1 MAGNKFFNNQN
12 VYVETDYDNII
23 VVDPN
28 KVVDKDGVVSERLVN
43 HEELVFYASLEA
55 KIIPRTKL
63 VVGDNFQ
70 DAVQNIRVGKL
81 EPDRATT
88 INFMKPQPQGDR
100 KSTEDD
106 LFLNSDW
113 TDSLTMG
120 QTKNGD
126 VDSQMLGITNI
137 SVKVNASYAALVTIE
152 MEDVQGRVLFEQ
164 GENSPYSA
172 FFHLP
177 YPLFTLTLKGY
188 YGKAIRYEL
197 MLKDFNA
204 RFDPGTG
211 NYKITTNYITRTY
224 AMLSDIT
231 IDALFALPHM
241 YPNKTTLGPKLNFSS
256 PEQKNQQVETINSSR
271 GFETLKKVYS
281 SYKSKGLIPE
291 DFPNITMNQ
300 MLMKLQ
306 KFDETIMTLFG
317 QEDMRPMNDIQ
328 EYRNTLNDYKQAI
341 FGLFQDNWFSINI
354 GGNTGRLIS
363 SVPGDPV
370 IYPMKKELEGED
382 TTGLQN
388 VADALSDLEA
398 LIEFYNKKLNEN
410 ATFGTN
416 GFCKIDGEKIET
428 TLSSNIKTSDIVY
441 KITNPDEIDYDAS
454 YEAQQ
459 GSVGTEEEV
468 IEFESIIK
476 TESFGIPIQ
485 MDAQTLQVEERNK
498 TFFRFGDLPSGTKFS
513 RNSFL
518 KKLENLTKDFETKKE
533 KVEKALTTFLTKR
546 ISQPDAL
553 GFYPNIKNVVAVISA
568 SADAFLRLMD
578 DVHDNAWEQ
587 RQNPARLGAVMSP
600 EKSEG
605 TETTGVNALLKG
617 LSTIGNQTKN
627 PDVYPWPQYFVKVID
642 EDNHEEF
649 QDRYP
654 GSPSEVSKTQAYSSV
669 IWPEVQFVEEYLR
682 GATQKE
688 TSKLD
693 DDFENTLKDNKYM
706 GVNAIEFPN
715 EIRPYSDLN
724 VVPFMYEVFE
734 RSLLSS
740 NYTKLFRKSSYRDE
754 VYNVISN
761 FEYNNLKETVVGSPD
776 LINEFKNFAFS
787 YENYLKRMQSI
798 SNNGQGINWNLFA
811 RGEFTTP
818 YMKSYI
824 KNDYGIYDL
833 DYLDD
838 ATTVEA
844 NVEDID
850 KLENYLKSN
859 YSDELTFTD
868 GYPFNN
874 LNWVQKNLS
883 AGSNISNI
891 RLSNDTS
898 KMFFVNKTKR
908 TIASFDEE
916 QKIYDRK
923 PISYF
928 GWIFNFSDAPTQESS
943 NVASSENSPGETTY
957 TTNESV
963 INYYNYRLQP
973 DLFLTESYIDYGTKY
988 DTTKNFITKK
998 QTTSLLNTPYF
1009 VNAILKGVENRK
1021 NNIEDPYV
1029 ALGYLYLNSLP
1040 ISTLREKFKTFIEES
1055 KTTNLDNYI
1064 FATLNKFSSIH
1075 KLPYLFILKYGSI
1088 WHRYK
1093 KYQNDDID
1101 ILDDVWKDF
1110 DYKSAYDPI
1119 SQSTGKSYTYTN
1131 FVGEQKDIK
1140 LYNSITST
1148 IVDTGQTPSNFTQTM
1163 DVINNG
1169 FYPKVINDVYY
1180 FFTENDVFNTYSS
1193 SEIQTVQTD
1202 KKLKIDESPSG
1213 SFFRSQPQNH
1223 YFYNYNTFAQY
1234 FEIKN
1239 NPDFFD
1245 NDKDKIL
1252 IVPSFGNVKFNQAQF
1267 ECFNNVGN
1275 NTQNVTTN
1283 PAIFNGSVRSLW
1295 QSSNYGYYSNDMI
1308 DKPKP
1313 NEYLKYINNN
1323 ITTTDLIEGYS
1334 DQQAFNLG
1342 NNTSKNGAFG
1352 YSSIEDI
1359 FGVFTKDMLD
1369 EFEKHFLN
1377 FCKPIDE
1384 FKNLVNRGNMTFD
1397 DYLESETVKELY
1409 PQGVPSDELFRL
1421 REYYNNQNMYDGISL
1436 YRYGF
1441 NIRSIL
1447 KSLLIVDKPN
1457 GSSFESNLK
1466 DITKKQSTQF
1476 TNQHIDLFTNR
1487 DIILKIGNPGKYN
1500 NKVYGSI
1507 TTQPNQVIQDP
1518 YNFGIY
1524 VTGSLPTNGGAT
1536 SLGQS
1541 IGTNPEAW
1549 SAMYEYVGEFNEDK
1563 FKYSDN
1569 GSYLTDFFVDMGYEF
1584 NESNVK
1590 LLAPLIKIYA
1600 AKKGEDETMNKTKFL
1615 NELNDFV
1622 GDQESFQRDILNQ
1635 VFIKLNRDLPSVA
1648 VSEEGTRISKVQGDQ
1663 IKLELWKSF
1672 QAMNDKWIA
1681 GQDLKTR
1688 TIFEDFL
1695 FMDRANRPVGDKVVV
1710 NVKALEGFIE
1720 GRSDKMSVYSLLG
1733 LIYQDT
1739 NFTFMPVPA
1748 YTNFYGRNE
1757 RVKEGEPVPQD
1768 IPNDLFGTFM
1778 EVDVR
1783 DSRPR
1788 MLGIY
1793 AGPPSEK
1800 LDMKENKTFAHG
1812 NDAFDITNPS
1822 QSPLRESLENKTDYS
1837 DSNRCVGF
1845 QVDFGKRNQGVFN
1858 SVSIDMNQ
1866 HKNIGPTFQVLA
1878 DMGSQASG
1886 QRTAQQSQ
1894 SLYNFY
1900 RTRSYT
1906 CQVQSLGNV
1915 MIQPTMYFNLTN
1927 VPMFYGPYLIT
1938 NVSHSISSRGF
1949 NTNFEGT
1956 RIPKYAL
1963 EPPKMDLAVINRE
1976 ILESYKKEITQ
1987 RQNEGLTG
1995 QTNVNLA
2002 TTPNRNLESGNE
2014 EDCKNITQ
2022 YPQKD
2027 FVTLATTVVNAQEVI
2042 DYLNSNT
2049 FSHPYIKKFMYGVAM
2064 RKESSRQSCFNF
2076 NLMDQTT
2083 DELSP
2088 NRDQFFSGQACV
2100 ANGQTSVPIA
2110 SFDSLNKGLDFMKA
2124 TFNPFGAFIEELY
2137 DWIDLNNL
2145 ANDNDILAET
2155 LAKLYMAKVYNVVK
2169 SSADIQKLS
2178 TSSGIDEYVDEKVA
2192 SDFTFKKDYE
2202 TWLDIFKYVVTK
2214 I

>member
-1 MAGNKFFNNQN
+1 MAGNQFFNNQN

-88 INFMKPQPQGDR
+88 INFMKPKTTNGQQV
-100 KSTEDD
+100 DD
-106 LFLNSDW
+106 KDLYLNSDW
-113 TDSLTMG
+113 TDSITAG
-120 QTKNGD
+120 QTSNGD

-152 MEDVQGRVLFEQ
+152 MEDVQGRVMFEQ

-188 YGKAIRYEL
+188 YGKAVRYEL

-204 RFDPGTG
+204 RFDPGSG

-241 YPNKTTLGPKLNFSS
+241 YPNKTTLGPNRTVTS
-256 PEQKNQQVETINSSR
+256 PNLSNQPAETINSSR

-281 SYKSKGLIPE
+281 SYKSKGLIPD

-300 MLMKLQ
+300 MLMKLE

-328 EYRNTLNDYKQAI
+328 EYRNTLNDFQQAI
-341 FGLFQDNWFSINI
+341 FGLFENNWFSINI
-354 GGNTGRLIS
+354 GGNGGRLIPQF
-363 SVPGDPV
+363 PGDPV
-370 IYPMKKELEGED
+370 IYPMKKEKEGEES
-382 TTGLQN
+382 TGLQN
-388 VADALSDLEA
+388 VRDALSDLES
-398 LIEFYNKKLNEN
+398 LIDFYNKKLNSN
-410 ATFGTN
+410 ATFGSD
-416 GFCKIDGEKIET
+416 GVCKIDGEKIET
-428 TLSSNIKTSDIVY
+428 SLSSNIKTSDITY
-441 KITNPDEIDYDAS
+441 KIDNPDVIDFDAS
-454 YEAQQ
+454 YEAQN
-459 GSVGTEEEV
+459 GSIGTEQEV
-468 IEFESIIK
+468 IEFENNFLLTLGLGS
-476 TESFGIPIQ
+476 Q
-485 MDAQTLQVEERNK
+485 QADAKTLQIEERDK
-498 TFFRFGDLPSGTKFS
+498 YFFRFGDLPTGTKYS

-518 KKLENLTKDFETKKE
+518 AKLQKLTKDFETKKE
-533 KVEKALTTFLTKR
+533 KVEKALTKFLTKR

-553 GFYPNIKNVVAVISA
+553 GFYPNIKNVIAVISA

-587 RQNPARLGAVMSP
+587 RQNPARVGAVMPP

-605 TETTGVNALLKG
+605 TETTSVNALLNG
-617 LSTIGNQTKN
+617 LSTIGNQTNN
-627 PDVYPWPQYFVKVID
+627 PNVYPWPQYFVKVID

-654 GSPSEVSKTQAYSSV
+654 GSPSEVTKTQAYSSV

-682 GATQKE
+682 GSTQKD
-688 TSKLD
+688 SAKLD
-693 DDFENTLKDNKYM
+693 DDFENTLKDNTSM
-706 GVNAIEFPN
+706 GINAIEFPN

-724 VVPFMYEVFE
+724 IVPFIYELFE

-740 NYTKLFRKSSYRDE
+740 NYTKLSRKSSYRDE

-761 FEYNNLKETVVGSPD
+761 FEYNNLKETVINSPD
-776 LINEFKNFAFS
+776 LISTFKNFAFS
-787 YENYLKRMQSI
+787 YENYLRFMEGV
-798 SNNGQGINWNLFA
+798 SNNGQGINWNLFS

-818 YMKSYI
+818 YMKSYMN
-824 KNDYGIYDL
+824 NDYGIYDI

-844 NVEDID
+844 NVEDIN
-850 KLENYLKSN
+850 KLEDYLKSN

-868 GYPFNN
+868 GYPFGD
-874 LNWVQKNLS
+874 LNWIQKNLS
-883 AGSNISNI
+883 DGSQISDVQI
-891 RLSNDTS
+891 SNDTS
-898 KMFFVNKTKR
+898 KMFFINKTKR

-916 QKIYDRK
+916 GSLYDRK

-928 GWIFNFSDAPTQESS
+928 EWIFNYSNSPTQVNSD
-943 NVASSENSPGETTY
+943 VASSENSAGDTTY

-963 INYYNYRLQP
+963 INYYNLRTQKN
-973 DLFLTESYIDYGTKY
+973 LFLTESFVDYGTKY
-988 DTTKNFITKK
+988 DTTKNFITKN

-1009 VNAILKGVENRK
+1009 VNAIMKGVDNRRSD
-1021 NNIEDPYV
+1021 IEDPYV

-1055 KTTNLDNYI
+1055 KITNSENYI

-1075 KLPYLFILKYGSI
+1075 KLPYLMILKYGSI

-1093 KYQNDDID
+1093 KYENDNID
-1101 ILDDVWKDF
+1101 ILDGVWEDF
-1110 DYKSAYDPI
+1110 DYKNAYDPNGSDTSKTYNI
-1119 SQSTGKSYTYTN
+1119 LGFNSGTETIQQYSQVSQQITTN
-1131 FVGEQKDIK
+1131 LGDPAFLEPVTE
-1140 LYNSITST
+1140 TFT
-1148 IVDTGQTPSNFTQTM
+1148 DTRVQ
-1163 DVINNG
+1163 NG
-1169 FYPKVINDVYY
+1169 FFPKVINDVYY
-1180 FFTENDVFNTYSS
+1180 FFTEKDAFTSYSD
-1193 SEIQTVQTD
+1193 SEIQSAQTN
-1202 KKLKIDESPSG
+1202 KGLKIGNSTSG
-1213 SFFRSQPQNH
+1213 DFTKQRPLSH
-1223 YFYNYNTFAQY
+1223 YSMRTWSQY
-1234 FEIKN
+1234 FELHQN
-1239 NPDFFD
+1239 SDFPDTFRRE
-1245 NDKDKIL
+1245 KVL
-1252 IVPSFGNVKFNQAQF
+1252 IVPSFGDVKFNQTQF
-1267 ECFNNVGN
+1267 ECFDNLSR

-1283 PAIFNGSVRSLW
+1283 PSIYNGGVRSLW
-1295 QSSNYGYYSNDMI
+1295 QSSNYGYYSNEMI
-1308 DKPKP
+1308 DKPKT
-1313 NEYLKYINNN
+1313 NEYLKYINPEDKN
-1323 ITTTDLIEGYS
+1323 S
-1334 DQQAFNLG
+1334 QAFNLG
-1342 NNTSKNGAFG
+1342 NNTSEDGSFT

-1377 FCKPIDE
+1377 FCKPSDE
-1384 FKNLVNRGNMTFD
+1384 FKNLVNRGNMSFD

-1409 PQGVPSDELFRL
+1409 PQGVPTDELFRL
-1421 REYYNNQNMYDGISL
+1421 REYFNNQNMYDGLTL
-1436 YRYGF
+1436 YKYGF
-1441 NIRSIL
+1441 NIREIL
-1447 KSLLIVDKPN
+1447 KTLLIVDKPN
-1457 GSSFESNLK
+1457 KTEFNSVLK
-1466 DITKKQSTQF
+1466 EITKSQSTQF
-1476 TNQHIDLFTNR
+1476 TNQHKDLFTKR
-1487 DIILKIGNPGKYN
+1487 DVILKIGNPGKYN

-1507 TTQPNQVIQDP
+1507 TNQPNQVIKDP
-1518 YNFGIY
+1518 YDFGNY
-1524 VTGSLPTNGGAT
+1524 VNGSLPTNGGST
-1536 SLGQS
+1536 LLGQS
-1541 IGTNPEAW
+1541 IGNYPEAW
-1549 SAMYEYVGEFNEDK
+1549 NAMYEYVGKFNESE

-1569 GSYLTDFFVDMGYEF
+1569 GSLLTDFFVDMGYEF

-1600 AKKGEDETMNKTKFL
+1600 QKKSNEQSSDYSQQFKNDL
-1615 NELNDFV
+1615 NNFV
-1622 GDQESFQRDILNQ
+1622 GEQENFQRDILNQ

-1648 VSEEGTRISKVQGDQ
+1648 VTEESTRISKVQGDQ

-1688 TIFEDFL
+1688 TIYEDFL

-1710 NVKALEGFIE
+1710 NVKALQGFIE
-1720 GRSDKMSVYSLLG
+1720 GRNEKMSVYSLLG

-1812 NDAFDITNPS
+1812 NDSFDITNPS
-1822 QSPLRESLENKTDYS
+1822 QSPLRESLENKKDYS

-1878 DMGSQASG
+1878 DMGNQASG
-1886 QRTAQQSQ
+1886 QRTSQQSQ
-1894 SLYNFY
+1894 SLFNFY

-1949 NTNFEGT
+1949 STNFEGT

-1976 ILESYKKEITQ
+1976 ILESYKKEI
-1987 RQNEGLTG
+1987 RQQETKGLTG

-2002 TTPNRNLESGNE
+2002 TTPDRNLQKGNE
-2014 EDCKNITQ
+2014 SDCQEITQ

-2027 FVTLATTVVNAQEVI
+2027 FVALAQTTVNSQTVI
-2042 DYLNSNT
+2042 DYINGTT

-2064 RKESSRQSCFNF
+2064 RKESQRQNCFNF

-2110 SFDSLNKGLDFMKA
+2110 SFDNVNKCLDFMKA
-2124 TFNPFGAFIEELY
+2124 TFNPFGGFIQEFFE
-2137 DWIDLNNL
+2137 WNSINNIGDDDTVL
-2145 ANDNDILAET
+2145 SET
-2155 LAKLYMAKVYNVVK
+2155 LAKLYMAKVYNIVK
-2169 SSADIQKLS
+2169 SSADNQLLT
-2178 TSSGIDEYVDEKVA
+2178 TSSGMDEYVENKIN
-2192 SDFTFKKDYE
+2192 SDFTFKQNYE
-2202 TWLDIFKYVVTK
+2202 TWLDIFKYVVKKTQ